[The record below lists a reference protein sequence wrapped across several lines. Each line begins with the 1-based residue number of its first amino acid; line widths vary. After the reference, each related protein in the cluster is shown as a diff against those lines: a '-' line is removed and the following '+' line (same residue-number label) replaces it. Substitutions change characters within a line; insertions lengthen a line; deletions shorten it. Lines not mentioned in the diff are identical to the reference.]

1 MIRILLGVL
10 ILFGVGGGVDN
21 MPPNPTWSYI
31 WAVITLVAVGLGLA
45 LWGVKDIQK

>member
-1 MIRILLGVL
+1 MIRIILGVL

-21 MPPNPTWSYI
+21 MPPNPSLSYI
-31 WAVITLVAVGLGLA
+31 FAVMTLVAVGFGLA

>member
-21 MPPNPTWSYI
+21 MPPNPSWSYI
-31 WAVITLVAVGLGLA
+31 WAVITLVAVGLGLT
-45 LWGVKDIQK
+45 LSGIKDIQK

>member
-1 MIRILLGVL
+1 MFRIIFGVL

-21 MPPNPTWSYI
+21 MPPNPSLSYI
-31 WAVITLVAVGLGLA
+31 CAVITLVAVGFGLA

>member
-1 MIRILLGVL
+1 MIRILLGIL

-21 MPPNPTWSYI
+21 MPPSPSLSYI
-31 WAVITLVAVGLGLA
+31 AAMITLVVVGLSLM